1 MHRARFLPI
10 SISRFWNTTRRKG
23 AGQVFDPAERQNDGA
38 ASCETDVKDVKRK
51 ADDPLKGRRYDLIA
65 WSQGP
70 NFRAVR
76 AGTGSVWE
84 SPNY

>member
-1 MHRARFLPI
+1 MRCIEPGPYRYRFRDSGI
-10 SISRFWNTTRRKG
+10 RRERKG

-51 ADDPLKGRRYDLIA
+51 ADDPLKGRRDDLIA

-76 AGTGSVWE
+76 VVQV
-84 SPNY
+84 PFRKP